1 MTPAGAAIV
10 GSQTVGAMA
19 GAAFSSLTNL
29 ASVSLI
35 NNQGDVEAILKE
47 LGPKDNVKQLTLAIT
62 SAGISHKIDKSLGLK
77 GIDIT
82 QIGFDQRLVKVI
94 ADSTSTSLLQTA
106 VYGSDFEEN
115 LKKNLRMQFATV
127 ATQDTFSNIIKDLDG
142 DILSDNITHKLAAGL
157 TGCISTKAAGNRCEA
172 GSIGAVVGEMW
183 GDYQVDDSNTL
194 TQAQKDKL
202 INQAKMIAGITA
214 AFAGE
219 DVNVAASVAAEAV
232 ENNGLKAVVQT
243 VKIAGK
249 LVKVAV
255 KNSKVTIK
263 DLKGVLRK
271 EGFDIVDDLITLTD
285 GQLTFDDAKAIIDL
299 VVGTNLNN
307 RQEKIDMIVKKRG
320 LNTNPYS
327 FSDLE
332 KIASKFGYESKT
344 IGGVKLFYNK
354 KGNPKYLIRSNTSHS
369 GDVFKGVNDERSAI
383 NIASRGSSKAGERL
397 GSYNIHLE
405 RVGD

>member
-1 MTPAGAAIV
+1 
-10 GSQTVGAMA
+10 
-19 GAAFSSLTNL
+19 
-29 ASVSLI
+29 
-35 NNQGDVEAILKE
+35 
-47 LGPKDNVKQLTLAIT
+47 
-62 SAGISHKIDKSLGLK
+62 IS
-77 GIDIT
+77 
-82 QIGFDQRLVKVI
+82 
-94 ADSTSTSLLQTA
+94 
-106 VYGSDFEEN
+106 
-115 LKKNLRMQFATV
+115 
-127 ATQDTFSNIIKDLDG
+127 
-142 DILSDNITHKLAAGL
+142 
-157 TGCISTKAAGNRCEA
+157 
-172 GSIGAVVGEMW
+172 
-183 GDYQVDDSNTL
+183 
-194 TQAQKDKL
+194 
-202 INQAKMIAGITA
+202 QAKLIAGITA
-214 AFAGE
+214 AYAGE
-219 DVNVAASVAAEAV
+219 DVNVAAGVAAEAV
-232 ENNGLKAVVQT
+232 ENNSLRAVVQT
-243 VKIAGK
+243 VKMAGK

-263 DLKGVLRK
+263 DLKDVLRK
-271 EGFDIVDDLITLTD
+271 EGFDLVDDLITLTD

>member
-1 MTPAGAAIV
+1 V
-10 GSQTVGAMA
+10 GLGTQNI
-19 GAAFSSLTNL
+19 FKD
-29 ASVSLI
+29 I
-35 NNQGDVEAILKE
+35 IHDIDGD
-47 LGPKDNVKQLTLAIT
+47 TLA
-62 SAGISHKIDKSLGLK
+62 
-77 GIDIT
+77 
-82 QIGFDQRLVKVI
+82 RNI
-94 ADSTSTSLLQTA
+94 A
-106 VYGSDFEEN
+106 
-115 LKKNLRMQFATV
+115 
-127 ATQDTFSNIIKDLDG
+127 
-142 DILSDNITHKLAAGL
+142 HKLAAGL
-157 TGCISTKAAGNRCEA
+157 TGCLSAQATDNACESGA
-172 GSIGAVVGEMW
+172 IGAVVGEMW
-183 GDYQVDDSNTL
+183 GDYHNTL
-194 TQAQKDKL
+194 DPSHPNYQNQKDKL
-202 INQAKMIAGITA
+202 ISQAKLIAGITA
-214 AFAGE
+214 AYAGE
-219 DVNVAASVAAEAV
+219 DVNLAASVAAEAV
-232 ENNGLKAVVQT
+232 ENNSLRAVVQT
-243 VKIAGK
+243 VKMAGK

-263 DLKGVLRK
+263 DLKDVLRK
-271 EGFDIVDDLITLTD
+271 EGFDLVDDLITLTD

>member
-1 MTPAGAAIV
+1 M

>member
-1 MTPAGAAIV
+1 
-10 GSQTVGAMA
+10 MA